1 MKQYAGI
8 DVSLELS
15 SVCVVDAEGGI
26 VREDKV
32 LSEPEALV
40 AWFAAFGGKMG
51 THTHFAGATRRAA
64 FDASRTCPRFI
75 IAAAFGLLA
84 SLAAQGSMAQAASA
98 DEGHDLVQRDCAM
111 CHAVDRTGASPNPG
125 APAFRDLHLR
135 YPVNS
140 LAVALAEGT
149 IIGHPQMPQYKF
161 STDQIADII
170 RYLNSIQT
178 LQPSRID
185 PVNHPSRSS
194 GSLATQRVPANP

>member
-1 MKQYAGI
+1 
-8 DVSLELS
+8 
-15 SVCVVDAEGGI
+15 
-26 VREDKV
+26 
-32 LSEPEALV
+32 
-40 AWFAAFGGKMG
+40 MG

-84 SLAAQGSMAQAASA
+84 SLAAQGSMAQAVSV
-98 DEGHDLVQRDCAM
+98 DEGHDLVQLDCAM